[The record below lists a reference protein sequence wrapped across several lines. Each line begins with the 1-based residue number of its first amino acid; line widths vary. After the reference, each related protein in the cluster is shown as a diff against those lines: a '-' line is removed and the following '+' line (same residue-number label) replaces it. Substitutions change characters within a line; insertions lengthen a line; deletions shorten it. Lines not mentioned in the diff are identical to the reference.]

1 MKFPFMVKLNGI
13 NYEAY
18 EEVPIGEVKEEEK
31 PVEEKTAT
39 ELRKQLLEEFGIDLP
54 VQKGKEN
61 LLKALEEAR
70 AGQVVDSE
78 DEEGSNEVEP
88 KESDNF
94 EDVSNLLAD

>member
-1 MKFPFMVKLNGI
+1 MKFPFMVKLNGV

-18 EEVPIGEVKEEEK
+18 EEVPVGEVKEEEK

-39 ELRKQLLEEFGIDLP
+39 ELRNQLLEEFGIDLP

-70 AGQVVDSE
+70 AGQTVDV
-78 DEEGSNEVEP
+78 EEEPEEEP
-88 KESDNF
+88 KKSEEETF

>member
-1 MKFPFMVKLNGI
+1 MKFPFMVKLNGV

-18 EEVPIGEVKEEEK
+18 EEVPVGEVKEEEK

-39 ELRKQLLEEFGIDLP
+39 ELRNQLLEEFGIDLP

-70 AGQVVDSE
+70 AGQTVDV
-78 DEEGSNEVEP
+78 EEEPEEEP
-88 KESDNF
+88 KESEEGTF

>member
-1 MKFPFMVKLNGI
+1 MKFPFMVKLNGV

-39 ELRKQLLEEFGIDLP
+39 ELRNQLLEEFGIDLP

-70 AGQVVDSE
+70 AGQTVDV
-78 DEEGSNEVEP
+78 EEEPEEEP
-88 KESDNF
+88 KEFEEETF

>member
-1 MKFPFMVKLNGI
+1 MKFPFMVKLNGV

-31 PVEEKTAT
+31 PVEDKTAT

-70 AGQVVDSE
+70 AGQTVDV
-78 DEEGSNEVEP
+78 EEPEEEP
-88 KESDNF
+88 KESEEETF

>member
-1 MKFPFMVKLNGI
+1 MKFPFMVKLNGV

-18 EEVPIGEVKEEEK
+18 EEVPVGEVKEEEK

-39 ELRKQLLEEFGIDLP
+39 ELRNQLLEEFGIDLP

-70 AGQVVDSE
+70 AGQTVDV
-78 DEEGSNEVEP
+78 EEEP
-88 KESDNF
+88 KESEEETF

>member
-1 MKFPFMVKLNGI
+1 MKFPFMVKLNGV

-18 EEVPIGEVKEEEK
+18 EEVPVGEVKEEEK

-39 ELRKQLLEEFGIDLP
+39 ELRNQLLEEFGIDLP

-70 AGQVVDSE
+70 AGQAADV
-78 DEEGSNEVEP
+78 EEEP
-88 KESDNF
+88 EEESKETEESF

>member
-18 EEVPIGEVKEEEK
+18 EEVPVGEVKEEEK

-39 ELRKQLLEEFGIDLP
+39 ELRNQLLEEFGIDLP

-70 AGQVVDSE
+70 AGQTVDV
-78 DEEGSNEVEP
+78 EEEPEEEP
-88 KESDNF
+88 KESEEETF

>member
-31 PVEEKTAT
+31 PVEDKTAT

-70 AGQVVDSE
+70 AGQTVDV
-78 DEEGSNEVEP
+78 EEEPEKEP
-88 KESDNF
+88 KESEEETF

>member
-31 PVEEKTAT
+31 PVEDKTAT

-70 AGQVVDSE
+70 AGQAADV
-78 DEEGSNEVEP
+78 EEEP
-88 KESDNF
+88 EEESKETEESF